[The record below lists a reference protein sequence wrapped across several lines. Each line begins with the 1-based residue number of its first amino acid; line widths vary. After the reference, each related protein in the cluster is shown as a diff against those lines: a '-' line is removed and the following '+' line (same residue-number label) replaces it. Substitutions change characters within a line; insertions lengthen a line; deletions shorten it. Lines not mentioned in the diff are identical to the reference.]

1 MDYLFIIIHPDIE
14 IKWLLLSDKQMHKV
28 IFLKTEQYILR
39 DVWIRNSRTVK
50 KFCVCFLALS

>member
-14 IKWLLLSDKQMHKV
+14 IKWLLLSDKQMHKM

-39 DVWIRNSRTVK
+39 CLDK
-50 KFCVCFLALS
+50 EFF